1 MNYIKTVILDG
12 MSVLFPLCLYLVYI
26 AYIRSIDAKEG
37 KVPFS
42 IAILVSLFSLMYFDD
57 LQNYNTNTFFSTPL
71 LISYL
76 SKRDKTAIIISIILM
91 ILYHQIHD
99 VSIIVL
105 ACLYI
110 TYYLA
115 YKYLEKK
122 SNFVRNY
129 SIAFCILKCIYATSI
144 LILVIRPNDIAH
156 HFYFQIFFGSI
167 VLTVFSFLSFFFF
180 IKSKKILEINTTFK
194 ELDKEKKLRASVFK
208 LNHELKNPLA
218 VCNGYLEM
226 FPEASKKDQDKYIE
240 IMQNEIKRSLTI
252 INDFSSLGKIKNIE
266 VEEIDICYL
275 LEEIKDILEPL
286 FKKNKAKIEIPD
298 DEIYVEGDYNR
309 LKQVFINLFKN
320 SLESKRKEDLV
331 VNVKIKEDNNNCII
345 SMKDNGNGM
354 SKETLEKIYNDFFT
368 TKETG
373 TGIGIPY
380 IKEIIELHHGTLTY
394 KSRENTADSRIFYK
408 EHSDI
413 LCGLYVD
420 IVLYV

>member
-1 MNYIKTVILDG
+1 MDYVKTVILDG

-57 LQNYNTNTFFSTPL
+57 LQNYNTNMFFSTPL

-99 VSIIVL
+99 VSIVVL

-110 TYYLA
+110 MYYLA

-129 SIAFCILKCIYATSI
+129 SIVFCILKCIYATSV
-144 LILVIRPNDIAH
+144 LILVIRPNDITH

-167 VLTVFSFLSFFFF
+167 VLTGFSFLTFFFF

-331 VNVKIKEDNNNCII
+331 VNVKIKEDNNDCII
-345 SMKDNGNGM
+345 SMKDNGKGM

-394 KSRENTADSRIFYK
+394 KSRENKGTT
-408 EHSDI
+408 
-413 LCGLYVD
+413 
-420 IVLYV
+420 VLITLPKKQEKKS

>member
-76 SKRDKTAIIISIILM
+76 SKRDKTAIIITIILM

-167 VLTVFSFLSFFFF
+167 VLIVFSFLSFFFF

-275 LEEIKDILEPL
+275 LEEIKEILEPL

-394 KSRENTADSRIFYK
+394 KSRENRGTT
-408 EHSDI
+408 
-413 LCGLYVD
+413 
-420 IVLYV
+420 VLITLPKKQEKKS

>member
-99 VSIIVL
+99 ISIIVL

-129 SIAFCILKCIYATSI
+129 SIAFCILKCIYATAI

-394 KSRENTADSRIFYK
+394 KSRENRGTT
-408 EHSDI
+408 
-413 LCGLYVD
+413 
-420 IVLYV
+420 VLITLPKKQEKKS

>member
-1 MNYIKTVILDG
+1 MNYVKIVILDG
-12 MSVLFPLCLYLVYI
+12 MCVLFPLCLYLVYI

-99 VSIIVL
+99 VSIVVL

-110 TYYLA
+110 TYYLT

-129 SIAFCILKCIYATSI
+129 SIVFCILKCIYATSV
-144 LILVIRPNDIAH
+144 LILVIRPNDITH
-156 HFYFQIFFGSI
+156 HFYFQVFFGSI
-167 VLTVFSFLSFFFF
+167 VLTGFSFLTFFFF

-331 VNVKIKEDNNNCII
+331 VNVKIKEDNNDCII
-345 SMKDNGNGM
+345 SMKDNGKGM

-394 KSRENTADSRIFYK
+394 KSRENKGTT
-408 EHSDI
+408 
-413 LCGLYVD
+413 
-420 IVLYV
+420 VLITLPKKQEKKS

>member
-1 MNYIKTVILDG
+1 

-129 SIAFCILKCIYATSI
+129 SIVFCILKCIYATAI

-156 HFYFQIFFGSI
+156 HFYFQILFGSI

-275 LEEIKDILEPL
+275 LEEIKEILEPL

-394 KSRENTADSRIFYK
+394 KSRENRGTT
-408 EHSDI
+408 
-413 LCGLYVD
+413 
-420 IVLYV
+420 VLITLPKKQEKKS

>member
-1 MNYIKTVILDG
+1 MNYVKIVILDG

-99 VSIIVL
+99 VSIVVL

-110 TYYLA
+110 SYYLT

-129 SIAFCILKCIYATSI
+129 SIAFCILKCIYATSV
-144 LILVIRPNDIAH
+144 LILVIRPNDITH
-156 HFYFQIFFGSI
+156 HFYFQVFFGSI
-167 VLTVFSFLSFFFF
+167 VLTGFSFLTFFFF

-331 VNVKIKEDNNNCII
+331 VNVKIKEDNNDCII
-345 SMKDNGNGM
+345 SMKDNGKGM

-394 KSRENTADSRIFYK
+394 KSRENKGTT
-408 EHSDI
+408 
-413 LCGLYVD
+413 
-420 IVLYV
+420 VLITLPKKQEKKS

>member
-1 MNYIKTVILDG
+1 MDYVKTVILDG

-57 LQNYNTNTFFSTPL
+57 LQNYNTNMFFSTPL

-110 TYYLA
+110 MYYLA

-129 SIAFCILKCIYATSI
+129 SIVFCILKCIYATSV
-144 LILVIRPNDIAH
+144 LILVIRPNDITH
-156 HFYFQIFFGSI
+156 HFYFQVFFGSI
-167 VLTVFSFLSFFFF
+167 VLTGFSFLTFFFF

-331 VNVKIKEDNNNCII
+331 VNVKIKEDNNDCII
-345 SMKDNGNGM
+345 SMKDNGKGM

-394 KSRENTADSRIFYK
+394 KSRENKGTT
-408 EHSDI
+408 
-413 LCGLYVD
+413 
-420 IVLYV
+420 VLITLPKKQEKKS

>member
-1 MNYIKTVILDG
+1 MNYVKTVILDG

-37 KVPFS
+37 KVTFS

-57 LQNYNTNTFFSTPL
+57 LQNYNTNMFFSTPL

-110 TYYLA
+110 MYYLA

-129 SIAFCILKCIYATSI
+129 SIVFCILKCIYATSV
-144 LILVIRPNDIAH
+144 LILVIRPNDITH

-167 VLTVFSFLSFFFF
+167 VLTGFSFLTFFFF

-298 DEIYVEGDYNR
+298 NEIYVEGDYNR

-331 VNVKIKEDNNNCII
+331 VNVKIKEDNNDCII
-345 SMKDNGNGM
+345 SMKDNGKGM

-394 KSRENTADSRIFYK
+394 KSRENKGTT
-408 EHSDI
+408 
-413 LCGLYVD
+413 
-420 IVLYV
+420 VLITLPKKQEKKS

>member
-1 MNYIKTVILDG
+1 MNYVKTVILDG

-129 SIAFCILKCIYATSI
+129 SIAFCILKCIYATAI

-156 HFYFQIFFGSI
+156 HFYFQILFGSI

-275 LEEIKDILEPL
+275 LEEIKEILEPL

-394 KSRENTADSRIFYK
+394 KSRENRGTT
-408 EHSDI
+408 
-413 LCGLYVD
+413 
-420 IVLYV
+420 VLITLPKKQEKKS

>member
-1 MNYIKTVILDG
+1 MNYVKTVILDG

-129 SIAFCILKCIYATSI
+129 SIVFCILKCIYATAI

-156 HFYFQIFFGSI
+156 HFYFQILFGSI

-331 VNVKIKEDNNNCII
+331 VNVKIKEDNNDCII

-394 KSRENTADSRIFYK
+394 KSRENRGTT
-408 EHSDI
+408 
-413 LCGLYVD
+413 
-420 IVLYV
+420 VLITLPKKQEKKS

>member
-1 MNYIKTVILDG
+1 MNYVKTVILDG

-76 SKRDKTAIIISIILM
+76 SKRDKTAIIITIILM

-275 LEEIKDILEPL
+275 LEEIKEILEPL

-394 KSRENTADSRIFYK
+394 KSRENRGTT
-408 EHSDI
+408 
-413 LCGLYVD
+413 
-420 IVLYV
+420 VLITLPKKQEKKS

>member
-1 MNYIKTVILDG
+1 MNYVKIVILDG

-110 TYYLA
+110 SYYLT

-122 SNFVRNY
+122 SNFIRNY
-129 SIAFCILKCIYATSI
+129 SIAFCILKCIYATSV
-144 LILVIRPNDIAH
+144 LILVIRPTDITH
-156 HFYFQIFFGSI
+156 HFYFQVFFGSI
-167 VLTVFSFLSFFFF
+167 VLTGFSFLTFFFF

-331 VNVKIKEDNNNCII
+331 VNVKIKEDNNDCII
-345 SMKDNGNGM
+345 SMKDNGKGM

-394 KSRENTADSRIFYK
+394 KSRENKGTT
-408 EHSDI
+408 
-413 LCGLYVD
+413 
-420 IVLYV
+420 VLITLPKKQEKKS

>member
-1 MNYIKTVILDG
+1 MNYVKTVILDG

-110 TYYLA
+110 SYYLA

-129 SIAFCILKCIYATSI
+129 SIVFCILKCIYATAI

-394 KSRENTADSRIFYK
+394 KSRENRGTT
-408 EHSDI
+408 
-413 LCGLYVD
+413 
-420 IVLYV
+420 VLITLPKKQEKKS

>member
-1 MNYIKTVILDG
+1 MNYVKTVILDG

-129 SIAFCILKCIYATSI
+129 SIAFCILKCIYATAI

-275 LEEIKDILEPL
+275 LEEIKEILEPL

-394 KSRENTADSRIFYK
+394 KSRENRGTT
-408 EHSDI
+408 
-413 LCGLYVD
+413 
-420 IVLYV
+420 VLITLPKKQEKKS

>member
-129 SIAFCILKCIYATSI
+129 SIVFCILKCIYATAI

-331 VNVKIKEDNNNCII
+331 VSVKIKEDNNDCII
-345 SMKDNGNGM
+345 SMKDNGKGM
-354 SKETLEKIYNDFFT
+354 SKEILEKIYNDFFT

-394 KSRENTADSRIFYK
+394 KSRENRGTT
-408 EHSDI
+408 
-413 LCGLYVD
+413 
-420 IVLYV
+420 VLITLPKKQEKKS

>member
-12 MSVLFPLCLYLVYI
+12 MSILFPLCLYLVYI

-99 VSIIVL
+99 ISIIVL

-129 SIAFCILKCIYATSI
+129 SIVFCILKCIYATAI

-275 LEEIKDILEPL
+275 LEEIKEILEPL

-331 VNVKIKEDNNNCII
+331 VSVKIKEDNNDCII

-394 KSRENTADSRIFYK
+394 KSRENRGTT
-408 EHSDI
+408 
-413 LCGLYVD
+413 
-420 IVLYV
+420 VLITLPKKQEKKS

>member
-1 MNYIKTVILDG
+1 MNYVKIVILDG

-76 SKRDKTAIIISIILM
+76 SKKDKTAIIISIILM

-99 VSIIVL
+99 VSIVVL

-110 TYYLA
+110 SYYLT

-129 SIAFCILKCIYATSI
+129 SIVFCILKCIYATSV
-144 LILVIRPNDIAH
+144 LILVIRPNDITH

-167 VLTVFSFLSFFFF
+167 VLTGFSFLTFFFF

-331 VNVKIKEDNNNCII
+331 VNVKIKEDNNDCII
-345 SMKDNGNGM
+345 SMKDNGKGM

-394 KSRENTADSRIFYK
+394 KSRENKGTT
-408 EHSDI
+408 
-413 LCGLYVD
+413 
-420 IVLYV
+420 VLITLPKKQEKKS

>member
-1 MNYIKTVILDG
+1 MDYVKTVILDG

-57 LQNYNTNTFFSTPL
+57 LQNYNTNMFFSTPL

-110 TYYLA
+110 MYYLA

-129 SIAFCILKCIYATSI
+129 SIVFCILKCIYATSV
-144 LILVIRPNDIAH
+144 LILVIRPNDITH
-156 HFYFQIFFGSI
+156 HFYFQVFFGSI
-167 VLTVFSFLSFFFF
+167 VLTGFSFLTFFFF

-331 VNVKIKEDNNNCII
+331 VNVKIKEDNNVCII
-345 SMKDNGNGM
+345 SMKDNGKGM

-394 KSRENTADSRIFYK
+394 KSRENKGTT
-408 EHSDI
+408 
-413 LCGLYVD
+413 
-420 IVLYV
+420 VLITLPKKQEKKS

>member
-129 SIAFCILKCIYATSI
+129 SIAFCILKCIYATAI

-373 TGIGIPY
+373 TVIGIPY

-394 KSRENTADSRIFYK
+394 KSRENRGTT
-408 EHSDI
+408 
-413 LCGLYVD
+413 
-420 IVLYV
+420 VLITLPKKQEKKS

>member
-1 MNYIKTVILDG
+1 MNYVKTVILDG

-129 SIAFCILKCIYATSI
+129 SIAFCILKCIYATAI

-226 FPEASKKDQDKYIE
+226 FPKASKKDQDKYIE

-394 KSRENTADSRIFYK
+394 KSRENRGTT
-408 EHSDI
+408 
-413 LCGLYVD
+413 
-420 IVLYV
+420 VLITLPKKQEKKS

>member
-1 MNYIKTVILDG
+1 MNYVKTVILDG

-99 VSIIVL
+99 ISIIVL

-129 SIAFCILKCIYATSI
+129 SIVFCILKCIYATAI

-394 KSRENTADSRIFYK
+394 KSRENRGTT
-408 EHSDI
+408 
-413 LCGLYVD
+413 
-420 IVLYV
+420 VLITLPKKQEKKS

>member
-99 VSIIVL
+99 ISIIVL

-129 SIAFCILKCIYATSI
+129 SIVFCILKCIYATAI

-275 LEEIKDILEPL
+275 LEEIKEILEPL

-394 KSRENTADSRIFYK
+394 KSRENRGTT
-408 EHSDI
+408 
-413 LCGLYVD
+413 
-420 IVLYV
+420 VLITLPKKQEKKS

>member
-1 MNYIKTVILDG
+1 MNYVKTVILDG

-37 KVPFS
+37 KVTFS

-57 LQNYNTNTFFSTPL
+57 LQNYNTNMFFSTPL

-110 TYYLA
+110 MYYLA

-129 SIAFCILKCIYATSI
+129 SIVFCILKCIYATSV
-144 LILVIRPNDIAH
+144 LILVIRPNDITH
-156 HFYFQIFFGSI
+156 HFYFQVFFGSI
-167 VLTVFSFLSFFFF
+167 VLTGFSFLTFFFF

-331 VNVKIKEDNNNCII
+331 VNVKIKEDNNDCII
-345 SMKDNGNGM
+345 SMKDNGKGM

-380 IKEIIELHHGTLTY
+380 IKEIIELHNGTLTY
-394 KSRENTADSRIFYK
+394 KSRENKGTT
-408 EHSDI
+408 
-413 LCGLYVD
+413 
-420 IVLYV
+420 VLITLPKKQEKKS

>member
-99 VSIIVL
+99 ISIIVL

-110 TYYLA
+110 SYYLA

-129 SIAFCILKCIYATSI
+129 SIVFCILKCIYATAI

-275 LEEIKDILEPL
+275 LEEIKEILEPL

-394 KSRENTADSRIFYK
+394 KSRENRGTT
-408 EHSDI
+408 
-413 LCGLYVD
+413 
-420 IVLYV
+420 VLITLPKKQEKKS

>member
-1 MNYIKTVILDG
+1 MNYVKTVILDG

-57 LQNYNTNTFFSTPL
+57 LQNYNTNMFFSTPL

-76 SKRDKTAIIISIILM
+76 SKRDKIAIIISIILM

-110 TYYLA
+110 MYYLA

-129 SIAFCILKCIYATSI
+129 SIVFCILKCIYATSV
-144 LILVIRPNDIAH
+144 LILVIRPNDITH

-167 VLTVFSFLSFFFF
+167 VLTGFSFLTFFFF

-331 VNVKIKEDNNNCII
+331 VNVKIKEDNNDCII
-345 SMKDNGNGM
+345 SMKDNGKGM

-394 KSRENTADSRIFYK
+394 KSRENKGTT
-408 EHSDI
+408 
-413 LCGLYVD
+413 
-420 IVLYV
+420 VLITLPKKQEKKS

>member
-1 MNYIKTVILDG
+1 MNYVKIVILDG

-110 TYYLA
+110 SYYLT

-129 SIAFCILKCIYATSI
+129 SIAFCILKCIYATSV
-144 LILVIRPNDIAH
+144 LILVIRPNDITH
-156 HFYFQIFFGSI
+156 HFYFQVFFGSI
-167 VLTVFSFLSFFFF
+167 VLTVFSFLTFFFF

-331 VNVKIKEDNNNCII
+331 VNVKIKEDNNDCII
-345 SMKDNGNGM
+345 SMKDNGKGM

-394 KSRENTADSRIFYK
+394 KSRENKGTT
-408 EHSDI
+408 
-413 LCGLYVD
+413 
-420 IVLYV
+420 VLITLPKKQEKKS

>member
-99 VSIIVL
+99 ISIIVL

-110 TYYLA
+110 SYYLA

-275 LEEIKDILEPL
+275 LEEIKEILEPL

-331 VNVKIKEDNNNCII
+331 VNVKIKEDNNDCII

-394 KSRENTADSRIFYK
+394 KSRENRGTT
-408 EHSDI
+408 
-413 LCGLYVD
+413 
-420 IVLYV
+420 VLITLPKKQEKKS

>member
-1 MNYIKTVILDG
+1 MNYVKIVILDG

-110 TYYLA
+110 SYYLT

-129 SIAFCILKCIYATSI
+129 SIAFCILKCIYATSV
-144 LILVIRPNDIAH
+144 LILVIRPTDITH
-156 HFYFQIFFGSI
+156 HFYFQVFFGSI
-167 VLTVFSFLSFFFF
+167 VLTGFSFLTFFFF

-286 FKKNKAKIEIPD
+286 FKKHKAKIEIPD

-331 VNVKIKEDNNNCII
+331 VSVKIKEDNNDCII
-345 SMKDNGNGM
+345 SMKDNGKGM

-394 KSRENTADSRIFYK
+394 KSRENKGTT
-408 EHSDI
+408 
-413 LCGLYVD
+413 
-420 IVLYV
+420 VLITLPKKQEKKS

>member
-1 MNYIKTVILDG
+1 M
-12 MSVLFPLCLYLVYI
+12 
-26 AYIRSIDAKEG
+26 
-37 KVPFS
+37 
-42 IAILVSLFSLMYFDD
+42 
-57 LQNYNTNTFFSTPL
+57 
-71 LISYL
+71 
-76 SKRDKTAIIISIILM
+76 
-91 ILYHQIHD
+91 
-99 VSIIVL
+99 L
-105 ACLYI
+105 AWVV
-110 TYYLA
+110 
-115 YKYLEKK
+115 KPE
-122 SNFVRNY
+122 
-129 SIAFCILKCIYATSI
+129 
-144 LILVIRPNDIAH
+144 
-156 HFYFQIFFGSI
+156 
-167 VLTVFSFLSFFFF
+167 SFLSFFFF

-226 FPEASKKDQDKYIE
+226 FREASKKDQDKYIE

-368 TKETG
+368 TKENARANQKTF
-373 TGIGIPY
+373 
-380 IKEIIELHHGTLTY
+380 II
-394 KSRENTADSRIFYK
+394 RVFN
-408 EHSDI
+408 
-413 LCGLYVD
+413 
-420 IVLYV
+420 

>member
-1 MNYIKTVILDG
+1 MNYVKTVILDG

-99 VSIIVL
+99 ISIIVL

-110 TYYLA
+110 SYYLA

-129 SIAFCILKCIYATSI
+129 SIVFCILKCIYATAI

-275 LEEIKDILEPL
+275 LEEIKEILEPL

-394 KSRENTADSRIFYK
+394 KSRENRGTT
-408 EHSDI
+408 
-413 LCGLYVD
+413 
-420 IVLYV
+420 VLITLPKKQEKKS

>member
-1 MNYIKTVILDG
+1 MNYVKTVILDG

-129 SIAFCILKCIYATSI
+129 SIVFCILKCIYATAI

-394 KSRENTADSRIFYK
+394 KSRENRGTT
-408 EHSDI
+408 
-413 LCGLYVD
+413 
-420 IVLYV
+420 VLITLPKKQEKKS

>member
-12 MSVLFPLCLYLVYI
+12 MSVLFPLCIYLVYI

-275 LEEIKDILEPL
+275 LEEIKEILEPL

-309 LKQVFINLFKN
+309 LKQVFINIIKN
-320 SLESKRKEDLV
+320 SIESITDKGIIEINTHILKDKYYIEITDNGCGMDDYTLS
-331 VNVKIKEDNNNCII
+331 KIKE
-345 SMKDNGNGM
+345 
-354 SKETLEKIYNDFFT
+354 LFFT
-368 TKETG
+368 TKVKG
-373 TGIGIPY
+373 SGLGVSLSN
-380 IKEIIELHHGTLTY
+380 EIIKAHNGTIDYTS
-394 KSRENTADSRIFYK
+394 KPGKGTKVVVKIP
-408 EHSDI
+408 I
-413 LCGLYVD
+413 TM
-420 IVLYV
+420 I

>member
-1 MNYIKTVILDG
+1 MNYVKTVILDG
-12 MSVLFPLCLYLVYI
+12 MSILFPLCLYLVYI

-129 SIAFCILKCIYATSI
+129 SIVFCILKCIYATAI

-275 LEEIKDILEPL
+275 LEEIKEILEPL

-394 KSRENTADSRIFYK
+394 KSRENRGTT
-408 EHSDI
+408 
-413 LCGLYVD
+413 
-420 IVLYV
+420 VLITLPKKQEKKS

>member
-1 MNYIKTVILDG
+1 MDYVKIVILDG

-99 VSIIVL
+99 VSIVVL

-110 TYYLA
+110 SYYLT

-129 SIAFCILKCIYATSI
+129 SIAFCILKCIYATSV
-144 LILVIRPNDIAH
+144 LILVIRPNDITH
-156 HFYFQIFFGSI
+156 HFYFQVFFGSI
-167 VLTVFSFLSFFFF
+167 VLTGFSFLTFFFF

-320 SLESKRKEDLV
+320 SLESKHKEDLV
-331 VNVKIKEDNNNCII
+331 VNVKIKEDNNDCII
-345 SMKDNGNGM
+345 SMKDNGKGM

-394 KSRENTADSRIFYK
+394 KSRENKGTT
-408 EHSDI
+408 
-413 LCGLYVD
+413 
-420 IVLYV
+420 VLITLPKKQEKKS

>member
-129 SIAFCILKCIYATSI
+129 SIVFCILKCIYATAI

-331 VNVKIKEDNNNCII
+331 VSVKIKEDNNDCII

-394 KSRENTADSRIFYK
+394 KSRENRGTT
-408 EHSDI
+408 
-413 LCGLYVD
+413 
-420 IVLYV
+420 VLITLPKKQEKKS

>member
-99 VSIIVL
+99 ISIIVL

-129 SIAFCILKCIYATSI
+129 SIVFCILKCIYATSI

-394 KSRENTADSRIFYK
+394 KSRENRGTT
-408 EHSDI
+408 
-413 LCGLYVD
+413 
-420 IVLYV
+420 VLITLPKKQEKKS

>member
-1 MNYIKTVILDG
+1 MNYVKTVILDG

-76 SKRDKTAIIISIILM
+76 SKRDKTAIIITIILM

-167 VLTVFSFLSFFFF
+167 VLIVFSFLSFFFF

-275 LEEIKDILEPL
+275 LEEIKEILEPL

-394 KSRENTADSRIFYK
+394 KSRENRGTT
-408 EHSDI
+408 
-413 LCGLYVD
+413 
-420 IVLYV
+420 VLITLPKKQEKKS

>member
-1 MNYIKTVILDG
+1 MNYVKTVILDG

-129 SIAFCILKCIYATSI
+129 SIVFCILKCIYATSI

-156 HFYFQIFFGSI
+156 HFYFQILFGSI

-275 LEEIKDILEPL
+275 LEEIKEILEPL

-394 KSRENTADSRIFYK
+394 KSRENRGTT
-408 EHSDI
+408 
-413 LCGLYVD
+413 
-420 IVLYV
+420 VLITLPKKQEKKS